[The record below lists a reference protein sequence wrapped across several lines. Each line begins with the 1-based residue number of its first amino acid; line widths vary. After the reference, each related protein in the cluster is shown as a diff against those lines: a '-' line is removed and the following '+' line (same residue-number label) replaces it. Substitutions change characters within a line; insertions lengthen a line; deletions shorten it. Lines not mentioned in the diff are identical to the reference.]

1 MVSRSL
7 RRPGADNTRKQCPLA
22 SGDIPHVSETRER
35 SLALFHR
42 MFVEQAGARFA
53 RKCARVTTMMLALG
67 LCACASPSN
76 QPSNLPLAETT
87 ASLHTSSFPDETGST
102 AIILAFYGGGA
113 RSAAFGY
120 GVLSALAEQP
130 ARDGTALT
138 LADQVAAVAGVS
150 GGGILAAHFALYG
163 PAGLGAFRRDYLDQD
178 PEAALR
184 TAITPVNLLRGY
196 RGGVN
201 DLTGFGAW
209 LDAHLYHGATLG
221 SLDRGK
227 GPLLLLHATDLYNRA
242 PFAFDRASFRA
253 ICSDY
258 DSFPL
263 AHAVAAS
270 SAVPVLFAPVV
281 LENFSPDCPL
291 SARKAATPGR
301 STLARHVEES
311 QKRYETEADLRYL
324 KLLDGGLV
332 DNLAVHNL
340 VRAMNR
346 PTPAPLRAG
355 AARHLRRVI
364 LIVADASLR
373 IGGDLSKTVEGPGAV
388 DTITASIDA
397 MIDTGSRTGLDMLE
411 HEAGLWRERLI
422 RWRCGGKDAERD
434 CDRLDVTVVRLSLA
448 DVRDAAEKARILQL
462 SYKLSLKADEVDFLS
477 GLGRR
482 QLLAN
487 ADYRR
492 LFGARGA
499 LRTVAA
505 R

>member
-1 MVSRSL
+1 M
-7 RRPGADNTRKQCPLA
+7 RKRCPLA
-22 SGDIPHVSETRER
+22 SGEIPHVSEARKR
-35 SLALFHR
+35 SLASFHR
-42 MFVEQAGARFA
+42 IFVPQTGARFA
-53 RKCARVTTMMLALG
+53 RKCARFTAMMLALG

-87 ASLHTSSFPDETGST
+87 ASVHTSSSSDEAGST
-102 AIILAFYGGGA
+102 AVILAFSGGGA

-130 ARDGTALT
+130 ALDGTALT

-163 PAGLGAFRRDYLDQD
+163 PAGLSAFRRDYLDQD

-201 DLTGFGAW
+201 DLTGFAAW
-209 LDAHLYHGATLG
+209 LDTHLYHGATLG

-227 GPLLLLHATDLYNRA
+227 GPRLLLHATDLYNRA
-242 PFAFDRASFRA
+242 PFPFDRASFRA

-281 LENFSPDCPL
+281 LENFSPGCPP
-291 SARKAATPGR
+291 SARKAATSGSSV
-301 STLARHVEES
+301 STSHVDES
-311 QKRYETEADLRYL
+311 QERYGSEADLRYL

-332 DNLAVHNL
+332 DNLAIRNL
-340 VRAMNR
+340 FRAMNR
-346 PTPAPLRAG
+346 PAPAPLRAG
-355 AARHLRRVI
+355 TARHLRRVI
-364 LIVADASLR
+364 LIVADVSLR
-373 IGGDLSKTVEGPGAV
+373 IGGDLSKTVEGPGAM
-388 DTITASIDA
+388 DTVTASIDA
-397 MIDTGSRTGLDMLE
+397 MIDSASRTGLDMLE
-411 HEAGLWRERLI
+411 RETGLWRERLI
-422 RWRCGGKDAERD
+422 RWRCGGKEAERD
-434 CDRLDVTVVRLSLA
+434 CDRLDVTLVRLSLA
-448 DVRDAAEKARILQL
+448 DVRDKAEKARILQL
-462 SYKLSLKADEVDFLS
+462 NYKLSLKPDEVDFLS

-482 QLLAN
+482 QLVAN

-492 LFGARGA
+492 LFGTRGS
-499 LRTVAA
+499 LRTVAV